1 MIMKNFLSYHQ
12 WIRTCAGLELC
23 IGAGQAVDCRLCT
36 ITLEADQLSIRSKEG
51 FLCDIAQVP
60 EKIKG
65 SGPFAISIT
74 GRGILVKK
82 VARIDILQP
91 ETLHD
96 ILPNL
101 KTEEFYIQNF
111 ISGEYSFI
119 GMIRR
124 ERVDEILKPF
134 NDADLDVLSVCL
146 GPFHTEHILSQLN
159 CYGDETQFDG
169 HIIQTE
175 KSNWSS
181 YSYEP
186 GAGATFPLKLG
197 IEAIEEKFILAYAAA
212 FQLLMYTRL
221 LPTEIDHDLVKHNF
235 SEYKEQRIFK
245 FRSKALLGSFLIL
258 LLLNFLLSGIYNSE
272 NKALM
277 EHMNNN
283 SLSRGSVQLSEKIA
297 SQKEALLIR
306 LGWNKGISYSYLCDQ
321 IGQTVPLSVRLS
333 RIHVNPPLVAA
344 SARRKTDLFETGK
357 IHIEGLSSDPND
369 INNWI
374 LRLKE
379 RSWVRDAVLTSYAP
393 ADEDDLNKM
402 IIIIT
407 Y

>member
-1 MIMKNFLSYHQ
+1 MNMKNFLSYHQ
-12 WIRTCAGLELC
+12 WIRNCTGLELS
-23 IGAGQAVDCRLCT
+23 IGAGKAVDCRLCA
-36 ITLEADQLSIRSKEG
+36 ITLEADQLSILSKEG
-51 FLCDIAQVP
+51 FLCDLALVP
-60 EKIKG
+60 QKIKS
-65 SGPFAISIT
+65 SGPFAIAIT

-82 VARIDILQP
+82 VPCMDILQP

-101 KTEEFYIQNF
+101 KMEEFYIQNF

-124 ERVDEILKPF
+124 ERVDELLKPF
-134 NDADLDVLSVCL
+134 NDAGLDVISVCL
-146 GPFHTEHILSQLN
+146 GPFHSDHILTQLN
-159 CYGDETQFDG
+159 CYGDEIQFDG
-169 HIIQTE
+169 HIIQTN

-181 YSYEP
+181 YSYVP

-197 IEAIEEKFILAYAAA
+197 IEAMEEKFILAYAAA
-212 FQLLMYTRL
+212 FQLLMYEKL
-221 LPTEIDHDLVKHNF
+221 LAIEIDHDPIKHSL
-235 SEYKEQRIFK
+235 SEHKEQRIFK

-258 LLLNFLLSGIYNSE
+258 LLLNFLISGIYNSE
-272 NKALM
+272 NKVLM

-321 IGQTVPLSVRLS
+321 IGQTVPPSVRLN
-333 RIHVNPPLVAA
+333 RIHVNPPLITA
-344 SARRKTDLFETGK
+344 SAKRKTDLFETGK
-357 IHIEGLSSDPND
+357 IHIEGLSSDLND
-369 INNWI
+369 INHWI

-379 RSWVRDAVLTSYAP
+379 FSWVRDAVLTSYAP
-393 ADEDDLNKM
+393 ADEDALNKM